1 MKHVKLFEEFVTE
14 KKPKGAPDFHHSDAP
29 DAEGRFRDLSI
40 KDLAAWLIKTRK
52 KDVKKISGSLT
63 QQYVF
68 NRNDDPDYAEKM
80 QKTRKEVYKQLG
92 REDLIDKMDES
103 VILEF
108 NTYTGDEV
116 AQYIEDITPEESD
129 IPDYFID
136 KYIKP
141 NDGWQLKQIKLKD
154 LLKDK
159 DFKDYYNSGE
169 ERYDEYEVDPNDLYN
184 DLVVYKGQLLDGY
197 SRAAKMLRD
206 GEKTAGAYVL
216 DESVKF
222 DTKSTGREDWDKD
235 LKKHAGEFTQF
246 EVNMSPDE
254 FLKRVQ
260 ADRFKQDSAKIK
272 KYASQFK
279 RGAKDVPTPT
289 MWFMNKFQYEKGLAP
304 SFHDGSHRVLA
315 LKEIGVEEIPVKII
329 Y

>member
-1 MKHVKLFEEFVTE
+1 MKFVKLFEEFVTE

-197 SRAAKMLRD
+197 SRAARMLRN

-216 DESVKF
+216 K
-222 DTKSTGREDWDKD
+222 
-235 LKKHAGEFTQF
+235 
-246 EVNMSPDE
+246 
-254 FLKRVQ
+254 
-260 ADRFKQDSAKIK
+260 
-272 KYASQFK
+272 
-279 RGAKDVPTPT
+279 
-289 MWFMNKFQYEKGLAP
+289 
-304 SFHDGSHRVLA
+304 
-315 LKEIGVEEIPVKII
+315 
-329 Y
+329 